1 MTSSNGGDGDVASGG
16 DGDISSDGDGDVSPD
31 GGDRSITPDVT
42 LGTGDGD
49 EPVIGADATIRSGSV
64 IYDDVVVGDGFRT
77 GHGVLVREETEIGD
91 DVLVGTQTVIDGHS
105 TIGSGVSL
113 QSQVYVPSNTTIGDD
128 VFVGPGAVLTNDPFP
143 VRQDVELTG
152 PTVEDH
158 ASIGANATVLPG
170 VTVGRGAFV
179 AAGAV
184 VTKDVPP
191 ETLAVGCPATVEPLP
206 DELDGKNQIREQ
218 AGSES
223 R

>member
-1 MTSSNGGDGDVASGG
+1 MTSSNGDDGDVA
-16 DGDISSDGDGDVSPD
+16 PD
-31 GGDRSITPDVT
+31 DRRNIAPDVT

-49 EPVIGADATIRSGSV
+49 EPVIGTDATIRSGSV
-64 IYDDVVVGDGFRT
+64 IYDDVAIGDGFRT
-77 GHGVLVREETEIGD
+77 GHGVLVREETDIGD
-91 DVLVGTQTVIDGHS
+91 DVLVGTQAVIDGYS

-152 PTVEDH
+152 PTIEDH

-191 ETLAVGCPATVEPLP
+191 EKLAVGCPATVEPLP
-206 DELDGKNQIREQ
+206 DELDGKNRIREQ
-218 AGSES
+218 TGAES

>member
-1 MTSSNGGDGDVASGG
+1 MTSSEDDGDARSDDDRNVA
-16 DGDISSDGDGDVSPD
+16 PD
-31 GGDRSITPDVT
+31 AT
-42 LGTGDGD
+42 LGTGSGT
-49 EPVIGADATIRSGSV
+49 EPVIGAGATIRSESV
-64 IYDDVVVGDGFRT
+64 IYDDVVVGDGFQT
-77 GHGVLVREETEIGD
+77 GHGALVREETEIGD
-91 DVLVGTQTVIDGHS
+91 DVLVGTQTVIDGYS

-143 VRQDVELTG
+143 VRQDVELRG

-158 ASIGANATVLPG
+158 ASVGANATVLPG

-191 ETLAVGCPATVEPLP
+191 ETLAVGCPATIEPLP
-206 DELDGKNQIREQ
+206 DELSGRNRIRDRPE
-218 AGSES
+218 GDTE
-223 R
+223 

>member
-1 MTSSNGGDGDVASGG
+1 MTSAGSDDGEVTSK
-16 DGDISSDGDGDVSPD
+16 S
-31 GGDRSITPDVT
+31 GDRDIAPDVT

-49 EPVIGADATIRSGSV
+49 EPVVGTDATIRSGSV
-64 IYDDVVVGDGFRT
+64 IYDDVIIGDGFQT

-91 DVLVGTQTVIDGHS
+91 DVLVGTQTVIDGYS
-105 TIGSGVSL
+105 TVGSGVSL
-113 QSQVYVPSNTTIGDD
+113 QSQVYVPSNTTIDDD
-128 VFVGPGAVLTNDPFP
+128 VFVGPGVVLTNDPFP

-184 VTKDVPP
+184 VTEDVPP

-206 DELDGKNQIREQ
+206 DEVSGRNQIRDP
-218 AGSES
+218 SEVDT

>member
-1 MTSSNGGDGDVASGG
+1 MTSSDDERDVASDEGR
-16 DGDISSDGDGDVSPD
+16 DIASNA
-31 GGDRSITPDVT
+31 T

-49 EPVIGADATIRSGSV
+49 EPVLGTDATIRSESV
-64 IYDDVVVGDGFRT
+64 IYDDVVIGDGFQT
-77 GHGVLVREETEIGD
+77 GHGALVREETEIGD
-91 DVLVGTQTVIDGHS
+91 DVLVGTQTVIDGYS

-152 PTVEDH
+152 PTIEDH
-158 ASIGANATVLPG
+158 ASIGANATLLPG

-191 ETLAVGCPATVEPLP
+191 ETLAVGSPATIEPLP
-206 DELDGKNQIREQ
+206 DELSGRNRIRDQ
-218 AGSES
+218 SEVDTQ
-223 R
+223 

>member
-1 MTSSNGGDGDVASGG
+1 MTSSEGDGNAR
-16 DGDISSDGDGDVSPD
+16 SDSDRRIAPD
-31 GGDRSITPDVT
+31 AT
-42 LGTGDGD
+42 LGTGSGT
-49 EPVIGADATIRSGSV
+49 EPELGAGATIRSGSV
-64 IYDDVVVGDGFRT
+64 IYDDVVIGDGFRT
-77 GHGVLVREETEIGD
+77 GHGALVREETEIGD
-91 DVLVGTQTVIDGHS
+91 DVLVGTQTVIDGYS
-105 TIGSGVSL
+105 TVGSGVSL

-158 ASIGANATVLPG
+158 ASVGANATVLPG

-191 ETLAVGCPATVEPLP
+191 ETLAVGCPAGIEPLP
-206 DELDGKNQIREQ
+206 EELRGRNQIRDPPEGG
-218 AGSES
+218 AE
-223 R
+223 

>member
-1 MTSSNGGDGDVASGG
+1 MTSSEDDGAR
-16 DGDISSDGDGDVSPD
+16 SDD
-31 GGDRSITPDVT
+31 DRTIAPNAT
-42 LGTGDGD
+42 LGTENGT
-49 EPVIGADATIRSGSV
+49 EPVIGAGATIRSGSV
-64 IYDDVVVGDGFRT
+64 VYDDVVIGDGFQT
-77 GHGVLVREETEIGD
+77 GHGALVREETEIGD
-91 DVLVGTQTVIDGHS
+91 DVLVGTQTVIDGYS

-128 VFVGPGAVLTNDPFP
+128 VFIGPGAVLTNDPFP

-158 ASIGANATVLPG
+158 VSIGANATVLPG

-191 ETLAVGCPATVEPLP
+191 ETLAVGCPAIIEPLP
-206 DELDGKNQIREQ
+206 DELRGRNQIRDRPE
-218 AGSES
+218 GDTE
-223 R
+223 